1 MISIVMPSYNS
12 AAFIREAVDSLVSQT
27 YPHFELLVCDD
38 GSSDDTQKIV
48 REMAHRDSRIRLIV
62 NQHGGVSRNCNVG
75 LKAAKFPWIARLDAD
90 DVAAP
95 DRLETQIKAAERHPE
110 VICWGGRAHLIN
122 RQGRMLRGAQ
132 LGPVNEAEYQE
143 LRRSG
148 KVIYILGPTV
158 MYRRDD
164 ALAAG
169 GYDPRFDGAED
180 IELLSRLACRGSLRT
195 LPDVL
200 TLYRIHGQSV
210 TAHRSAQQR
219 HLFSFIEARNRAW
232 QSGKDLELEPYLAEL
247 AARPALDRLRDGIAG
262 RGSQYYRNTSIHFAE
277 RRLIS
282 ALGTGA
288 MAALLQPLATTQRFG
303 RRVLRAVARRASNLR
318 KTAAHPIGLATESEG
333 DQHPG

>member
-12 AAFIREAVDSLVSQT
+12 AAFIREAVDSLISQT

-38 GSSDDTQKIV
+38 GSSDDTQEIV
-48 REMAHRDSRIRLIV
+48 REMARRDNRIKLIV
-62 NQHGGVSRNCNVG
+62 NRHGGVSRNCNVG
-75 LKAAKFPWIARLDAD
+75 LNEAKFPWIARLDAD

-95 DRLETQIKAAERHPE
+95 DRLEIQIRAAERQPE

-122 RQGRMLRGAQ
+122 RQGQMLRGAQ
-132 LGPVNEAEYQE
+132 LGPVSEVDY
-143 LRRSG
+143 LKMRRSG

-158 MYRRDD
+158 MFRREE
-164 ALAAG
+164 ALAVG

-180 IELLSRLACRGSLRT
+180 IELLSRLARRGAVRT
-195 LPDVL
+195 LPEVL
-200 TLYRIHGQSV
+200 TFYRIHGQSV

-219 HLFSFIEARNRAW
+219 HLFSFIEARNLAW
-232 QSGKDLELEPYLAEL
+232 QAGGDLELEPYLAEL
-247 AARPALDRLRDGIAG
+247 AARPALDRLRDEIAG

-277 RRLIS
+277 RRLIR

-288 MAALLQPLATTQRFG
+288 MAALLQPVETTQRFG
-303 RRVLRAVARRASNLR
+303 RRLLRATVRRISALR
-318 KTAAHPIGLATESEG
+318 KTNANLVGLPAESEG

>member
-12 AAFIREAVDSLVSQT
+12 SEFIGEAIDSLISQT

-38 GSSDDTQKIV
+38 GSSDATQEIV
-48 REMAHRDSRIRLIV
+48 RERARRDNRIQLIV

-75 LKAAKFPWIARLDAD
+75 LEMAKFPWIARLDAD

-110 VICWGGRAHLIN
+110 VICWGGGARLIN
-122 RQGRMLRGAQ
+122 RHGRMLRGAQ
-132 LGPVNEAEYQE
+132 LGPVNESEYRN
-143 LRRSG
+143 LRKSG

-158 MYRRDD
+158 MFRRDE

-180 IELLSRLACRGSLRT
+180 IELLSRLARRGPVQT
-195 LPDVL
+195 LPKIL

-232 QSGKDLELEPYLAEL
+232 QAGGNLDLEPYLADI
-247 AARPALDRLRDGIAG
+247 AARPALERLRDGIAG
-262 RGSQYYRNTSIHFAE
+262 KGSQYYRNTSIHFAE
-277 RRLIS
+277 RRLFS

-288 MAALLQPLATTQRFG
+288 LAALLQPVTTSRRFG
-303 RRVLRAVARRASNLR
+303 RRLVRGVVRRLHNMRQTCAAS
-318 KTAAHPIGLATESEG
+318 IGLAPESKS
-333 DQHPG
+333 DQHSG

>member
-12 AAFIREAVDSLVSQT
+12 AAFIHEAVGSLISQT

-38 GSSDDTQKIV
+38 GSSDATQKIV
-48 REMAHRDSRIRLIV
+48 RDLARRDGRIRLIV

-75 LKAAKFPWIARLDAD
+75 LRAAKFPWIARLDAD

-132 LGPVNEAEYQE
+132 LGPVNEAEYRE

-164 ALAAG
+164 ALAVG

-219 HLFSFIEARNRAW
+219 HLFSFIEARNHAW
-232 QSGKDLELEPYLAEL
+232 QSGGDLELEQYLAEL
-247 AARPALDRLRDGIAG
+247 AARPAFERLRDSIAG

-288 MAALLQPLATTQRFG
+288 LAALLQPLATSHRFG
-303 RRVLRAVARRASNLR
+303 RRVLRAIIRRISSLR
-318 KTAAHPIGLATESEG
+318 KSAADPIGLAAGSEG
-333 DQHPG
+333 DQHTG

>member
-12 AAFIREAVDSLVSQT
+12 AAFIREAVDSVISQS

-38 GSSDDTQKIV
+38 GSSDATQEIV
-48 REMAHRDSRIRLIV
+48 REMARRDNRIRLIV

-75 LKAAKFPWIARLDAD
+75 LEAAKFPWIARLDAD

-95 DRLETQIKAAERHPE
+95 DRLEIQIRAAERQPE

-122 RQGRMLRGAQ
+122 RQGQMLRGAQ
-132 LGPVNEAEYQE
+132 LGPLNDAEYRAM
-143 LRRSG
+143 RRSG

-158 MYRRDD
+158 MFRRDE

-180 IELLSRLACRGSLRT
+180 IELLSRLARRGPVRT
-195 LPDVL
+195 LPEVL
-200 TLYRIHGQSV
+200 TFYRIHGQSV

-219 HLFSFIEARNRAW
+219 HLFSFIEARNLAW
-232 QSGKDLELEPYLAEL
+232 QAGGDLELEPYLADL
-247 AARPALDRLRDGIAG
+247 AARPAFDRLRDEIAG

-277 RRLIS
+277 RRLIR

-288 MAALLQPLATTQRFG
+288 MAALLQPVETTQRFG
-303 RRVLRAVARRASNLR
+303 RRLVRAAFRRMSALR
-318 KTAAHPIGLATESEG
+318 KTDPSLVGLPAESEG